1 MKNDSGL
8 ELSKW
13 KKPKPGHSLEWV
25 ARRAKD
31 TDQFFLKKIK
41 NNIKYLE
48 TKKLPII
55 NGSLQVQQIIL
66 YSILSSQ
73 FELCTAMSYQ

>member
-31 TDQFFLKKIK
+31 TDQFKKNKIK
-41 NNIKYLE
+41 
-48 TKKLPII
+48 
-55 NGSLQVQQIIL
+55 IIL
-66 YSILSSQ
+66 NIWRQKNSQLSMAACRYNRLYYIP
-73 FELCTAMSYQ
+73 F